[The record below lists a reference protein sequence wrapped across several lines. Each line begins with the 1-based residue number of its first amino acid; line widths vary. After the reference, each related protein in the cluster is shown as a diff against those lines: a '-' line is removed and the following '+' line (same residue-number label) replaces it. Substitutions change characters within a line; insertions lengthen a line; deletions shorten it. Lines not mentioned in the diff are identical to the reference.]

1 MANTFHISLDELILG
16 GTDSNN
22 ITEKLI
28 QDGSEVQKGKFNVI
42 TLFIGTL
49 LLLLGIG
56 CIVIKALSVEY
67 VDASGVLH
75 ENFFLLPTG
84 FLLIICG
91 LLTFIVTSL
100 RSVHNFFRRLR
111 RKRVDSTPSAAQ
123 EDVSQ

>member
-1 MANTFHISLDELILG
+1 MILG

-28 QDGSEVQKGKFNVI
+28 QDGSEVQKSKFNVI

-75 ENFFLLPTG
+75 ENFFLLPAG
-84 FLLIICG
+84 FLLIFCG

-100 RSVHNFFRRLR
+100 RSVYDFFRCLR
-111 RKRVDSTPSAAQ
+111 RKKEKLSSGDTPEDASRSDESAPL
-123 EDVSQ
+123 